1 MPDAVREQRIVLPP
15 GLSAAEVHAHTL
27 ASDGMVT
34 APELVRAAA
43 AIGLSA
49 VCVTDHDTIPDLS
62 EAIDVGAGP
71 GWPGAGGA
79 PVHADVFRVDV
90 AGTA

>member
-1 MPDAVREQRIVLPP
+1 MPDAPSAQRIVLPP

-34 APELVRAAA
+34 APDLVRAAA

-49 VCVTDHDTIPDLS
+49 VCVTDHDTIPDLA
-62 EAIDVGAGP
+62 EAIGRRGGAGRST
-71 GWPGAGGA
+71 WCA
-79 PVHADVFRVDV
+79 VRR
-90 AGTA
+90 